1 MDSGNSSRTMDQ
13 RIFSL
18 DLPVEAVSLYLL
30 CCGLVDGG
38 ATVSATNINKMWNGT
53 PEELV
58 NAHTILAAKNI
69 LKRILSDGEGHEM
82 FRVMDADEWE

>member
-38 ATVSATNINKMWNGT
+38 ATVSAKNINGMWNGSR
-53 PEELV
+53 EELI
-58 NAHTILAAKNI
+58 NAHQVLETANI
-69 LKRILSDGEGHEM
+69 VVKILSDGEGHDVY
-82 FRVMDADEWE
+82 RVMDADQWQ

>member
-1 MDSGNSSRTMDQ
+1 MDSGRSSRTMDQ

-38 ATVSATNINKMWNGT
+38 ATVSAKNISAMWNGG
-53 PEELV
+53 PEDLD
-58 NAHTILAAKNI
+58 NAQEVLDKKNI
-69 LKRILSDGEGHEM
+69 VVKILSDGKGHDVY
-82 FRVMDADEWE
+82 RVLDADQWK

>member
-38 ATVSATNINKMWNGT
+38 ATVSAKNIIGMWNGT
-53 PEELV
+53 PDELT
-58 NAHTILAAKNI
+58 NAHKILEAKNI
-69 LKRILSDGEGHEM
+69 VIKILSDGEGHDM
-82 FRVMDADEWE
+82 YRVMDADEWE